1 MIRKVLYTIFIVMA
15 ISCNT
20 SKNAAGGAT
29 HGNNP
34 TENTTTAPMAAA
46 KNTTTSKSAWGEL
59 LGEACRQINMENICL
74 SPLSV
79 QFALSMITNG
89 AEGITKKE
97 ICQAMQIGNDANK
110 HYRDFLDNLDN
121 KYCELKIANSIWIK
135 EKFDVNQEFID
146 TNKMFFDAQVE
157 KTEFNATAVERINN
171 WCKEKTNGKIP
182 SIIERFN
189 ENDRMLLLNALYFK
203 AAWHKPFKENN
214 TANKKFTT
222 ERGEEITVPTMM
234 MRSNELFYKDDVLA
248 ITSKRL
254 QFGYNM
260 LFVLPNEGVR
270 CEEAAVHLANNLDVY
285 LKNMEVCDLTLSL
298 PKFKTEF
305 SRSLKPILEELGIKR
320 AFSNKAQFNGIS
332 DDPLFISD
340 IIHKTYIDVNEK
352 GTEAAAVTAMITGFL
367 SMRAPQIEIM
377 TLDRPFIYAIVK
389 EDNNEVIFT
398 GKIGNPSIK

>member
-1 MIRKVLYTIFIVMA
+1 
-15 ISCNT
+15 
-20 SKNAAGGAT
+20 
-29 HGNNP
+29 
-34 TENTTTAPMAAA
+34 
-46 KNTTTSKSAWGEL
+46 
-59 LGEACRQINMENICL
+59 
-74 SPLSV
+74 
-79 QFALSMITNG
+79 
-89 AEGITKKE
+89 
-97 ICQAMQIGNDANK
+97 
-110 HYRDFLDNLDN
+110 
-121 KYCELKIANSIWIK
+121 
-135 EKFDVNQEFID
+135 
-146 TNKMFFDAQVE
+146 MFFDAQVE

-352 GTEAAAVTAMITGFL
+352 GTEAAAVTAMITGLL

>member
-1 MIRKVLYTIFIVMA
+1 MIRNVLYTIFIVMA

-20 SKNAAGGAT
+20 SKNAAGGT
-29 HGNNP
+29 TPGNNP

-79 QFALSMITNG
+79 QLALSMITNG

-157 KTEFNATAVERINN
+157 KTEFNDTAVERINN

-260 LFVLPNEGVR
+260 LFVLPNEGVK
-270 CEEAAVHLANNLDVY
+270 CDEAAVHLANNLDVY
-285 LKNMEVCDLTLSL
+285 LKNMEVCNLTLSL

-352 GTEAAAVTAMITGFL
+352 GTEAAAVTAMITGLL